1 MVNLVSYF
9 KILFMLAEISEASV
23 VRFFEDHLQ
32 RLIAN
37 NPGGKYTPLITALT
51 SLLST
56 YKTSIDQRNLN
67 QALQESET
75 MTVDQ
80 FIAEFKALVSRK
92 EGVIADIW
100 DPADPIYQKF
110 YPHGLDEYNRANKGN
125 VVGFM
130 TRFISACDL
139 HREDLPDG
147 FVTPFSIL
155 KTKYEPSRTSQ
166 LTLIG
171 NTDGNRLNV
180 IQKRE
185 AVAVQVTKNLLA
197 IASDN
202 LGHPEMVNV
211 YFDQSIIRRPQHQN
225 GAEPIPDVLDGVV
238 APESKVVVLHG
249 GFDANT
255 SFHVVNTGSV
265 IIKIYTAN
273 LPDDVVPSNA
283 RELAPGEEDDVL
295 GSQLGAD
302 GNLFLMAYN
311 PDKTAAGSYEVSIGE
326 EI

>member
-1 MVNLVSYF
+1 
-9 KILFMLAEISEASV
+9 MLAEISEASV

-56 YKTSIDQRNLN
+56 YKAAIDQRNLN

-80 FIAEFKALVSRK
+80 FIAEFKALISRK

-100 DPADPIYQKF
+100 DPSTPIYQKF
-110 YPHGLDEYNRANKGN
+110 FPRGLEEYNRANKGN
-125 VVGFM
+125 IVGLM
-130 TRFISACDL
+130 TRFIGVCDL

-147 FVTPFSIL
+147 FVTPFTTL
-155 KTKYEPSRTSQ
+155 KTNYEPSRASQ
-166 LTLIG
+166 LALIG

-180 IQKRE
+180 IQKRGE
-185 AVAVQVTKNLLA
+185 VAVQVTKNLLA
-197 IASDN
+197 IAGDN

-211 YFDQSIIRRPQHQN
+211 YFDQSIIRRPQYQN
-225 GAEPIPDVLDGVV
+225 GDEPLPDILEGVV
-238 APESKVVVLHG
+238 APETKVVILHG

-255 SFHVVNTGSV
+255 SFHVVNSGSV

-273 LPDDVVPSNA
+273 LPDDVLPSNA
-283 RELAPGEEDDVL
+283 LELAPGEEIDVL
-295 GSQLGAD
+295 GSQLGAE

-311 PDKTAAGSYEVSIGE
+311 PDAATAGSYEVSIGDDM
-326 EI
+326 